1 MAYGFYQNGFG
12 NAPGAAMGNFQPQ
25 MMNVQNSPMGQ
36 TGNLFARYVTGREEA
51 VAAQV
56 IPDGNLNIFVDM
68 NAGRIYTKAFGANGF
83 SDFKEFAFVPPR
95 AIGETQGVT
104 MEMFMG
110 LKSEVDA
117 MRQMLEVK
125 GND

>member
-1 MAYGFYQNGFG
+1 MAYGYYQNGFG
-12 NAPGAAMGNFQPQ
+12 NAPGAAMGSFQPQ
-25 MMNVQNSPMGQ
+25 MMQAQSATVGQ

-51 VAAQV
+51 MAAQV

-68 NAGRIYTKAFGANGF
+68 NAGRIYTKVFGQNGF
-83 SDFKEFAFVPPR
+83 SDFREFAFVPPR
-95 AIGETQGVT
+95 ANTENQGVT

-117 MRQMLEVK
+117 MRQMMEVK
-125 GND
+125 GE